1 MQVLRSSKNPLEFEY
16 RMKSYKD
23 MYIKICIYT
32 KIILHSLLGWSS
44 QPFELFLGGMGRLK
58 KSKPSTPTLEVA
70 QSFEGLTG
78 CQMERAFFV
87 FFLCSPPVCFQSGI
101 KLSKYKYKDLI
112 YYSGKKTPTKIM
124 EQSLEAMNDLE
135 PTTLRLVCSVA
146 AGARSEMR
154 FRLIPAVFFAK
165 QLIEKNRTSD
175 GYVPKI

>member
-1 MQVLRSSKNPLEFEY
+1 
-16 RMKSYKD
+16 
-23 MYIKICIYT
+23 
-32 KIILHSLLGWSS
+32 
-44 QPFELFLGGMGRLK
+44 MGRRK
-58 KSKPSTPTLEVA
+58 DVETINSSTLEVA
-70 QSFEGLTG
+70 QS
-78 CQMERAFFV
+78 
-87 FFLCSPPVCFQSGI
+87 CSPPVCFQSGI
-101 KLSKYKYKDLI
+101 KLSKYKYKDNLI
-112 YYSGKKTPTKIM
+112 YYSGKKTPKIM